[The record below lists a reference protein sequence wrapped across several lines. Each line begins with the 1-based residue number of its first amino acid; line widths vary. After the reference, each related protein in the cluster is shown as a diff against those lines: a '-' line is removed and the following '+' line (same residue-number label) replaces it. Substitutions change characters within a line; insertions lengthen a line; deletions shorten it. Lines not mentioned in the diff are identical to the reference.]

1 MTTGRSE
8 QDLDRREEADDLQPP
23 MPASG
28 KGIPMTVEETPEGVV
43 VHARASGILSD
54 GKILKMLVGGFLGV
68 GVGLFVA
75 GGAVIGSLR
84 EPGLGSIL
92 PILLGGGM
100 GCFIAWLGLI
110 AIRWAVI
117 AGRCTTTLTIAPDVL
132 SILRVGPFGAE
143 ERIQSIDYQTSMV
156 TDQFQTIYE
165 LIATVKGPRVV
176 LVLSGRSVAELQWL
190 QHLIGSRLT
199 IGRYR

>member
-1 MTTGRSE
+1 MTTGRSD
-8 QDLDRREEADDLQPP
+8 QDLDRLEEADDLKPP

-28 KGIPMTVEETPEGVV
+28 KGIPMTADETPDGIV

-54 GKILKMLVGGFLGV
+54 GKILKMFIGGILGV
-68 GVGLFVA
+68 GGGLFVA
-75 GGAVIGSLR
+75 AGAVIGSLR
-84 EPGLGSIL
+84 EPGLDSIL

-100 GCFIAWLGLI
+100 GSFVAWLGLI
-110 AIRWAVI
+110 AIRWAVV
-117 AGRCTTTLTIAPDVL
+117 AGRCTTTLNIAPDVL
-132 SILRVGPFGAE
+132 SIRRSGPFGVE

-176 LVLSGRSVAELQWL
+176 LVLSGRSVAELEWL